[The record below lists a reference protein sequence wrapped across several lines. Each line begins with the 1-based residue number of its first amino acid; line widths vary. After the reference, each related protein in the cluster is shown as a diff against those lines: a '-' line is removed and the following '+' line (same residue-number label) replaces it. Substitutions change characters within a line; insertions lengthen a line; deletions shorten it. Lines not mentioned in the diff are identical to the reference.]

1 MLVPRH
7 PSQLPGCAMN
17 PADRTTSKNLLVVGG
32 ADGIGTWLVKRV
44 FGSAPEIGRITLA
57 DVKPLNTSGGERG
70 HNPDPRHVAELGSL
84 PKPVDAVRLENGY
97 VFSEWDAVDTASPP
111 PDTPPTLEDYS
122 LVMLAVPEGQIEL
135 AACTILPR
143 LNAGTTVFDVVSTK
157 ARAMDAMLKYAPDG
171 VGVLG
176 THPLFGPAVPDV
188 IGQTFMMVPT
198 DRTHLG
204 TYEWL
209 TALLRS
215 KGAIVEETDAETHD
229 RYMLLVQTLA
239 HYAYLVFGKTLAKA
253 SELDYTFEESLR
265 YSTPPYSILAAFTSR
280 IIGGNPDLYAQIQ
293 GQTGSDAL
301 RRMFVEAA
309 EELAG
314 QFASGGPETLA
325 AIEEVVKPFRGSDVA
340 RAYANSIALV
350 DSVQQ
355 SYRDLHQRM
364 ASRELTIVQVR
375 DPFSYDSTVRLH
387 VGIVTD
393 VDGHSVEITKR
404 QAIVNGKWYLA
415 YDDESESVLKKGG
428 KGARKNAARIERRNI
443 RRVFTSEETGEWRA
457 ANLDHH
463 RRDIAVLADE
473 AVDVNHICSVL
484 TRLNDNVLSGEALKP
499 EGAQW
504 LSSYGMNNVLLRFT
518 IFGDRDPQACVRD
531 LTESLRLFGI
541 RTRQ

>member
-1 MLVPRH
+1 
-7 PSQLPGCAMN
+7 MN
-17 PADRTTSKNLLVVGG
+17 QSDGMTSKDLLVVGG

-44 FGSAPEIGRITLA
+44 FGSAPGVGRITLA
-57 DVKPLNTSGGERG
+57 DVKPLQGSGAERG
-70 HNPDPRHVAELGSL
+70 HNPDAKHVGEVAQMV
-84 PKPVDAVRLENGY
+84 KPVDAVRLENGCE
-97 VFSEWDAVDTASPP
+97 FAEWSPVDTAASPP
-111 PDTPPTLEDYS
+111 DGPLSLGDYG
-122 LVMLAVPEGQIEL
+122 LVMLAVPENQVE
-135 AACTILPR
+135 AAASAILPR
-143 LNAGTTVFDVVSTK
+143 LLPGATVFDVVSTK
-157 ARAMDAMLKYAPDG
+157 SLAMAAMLEHAPKG

-188 IGQTFMMVPT
+188 IGQTFIMVPT
-198 DRTHLG
+198 DRTDDE

-209 TALLRS
+209 TSLLRS
-215 KGAIVEETDAETHD
+215 KGAIMEETDAETHD

-253 SELDYTFEESLR
+253 ADAGYTFKESLR

-280 IIGGNPDLYAQIQ
+280 IIGGNPELYAQIQ
-293 GQTGSDAL
+293 GHAGSDAL
-301 RRMFVEAA
+301 RSMFVEAA
-309 EELAG
+309 DELAG
-314 QFASGGPETLA
+314 RFAGGGAEILSA
-325 AIEEVVKPFRGSDVA
+325 VEEIVRPFKGSDVA

-364 ASRELTIVQVR
+364 ASEELTIVQVR
-375 DPFSYDSTVRLH
+375 DPFSHDSAVRLH

-404 QAIVNGKWYLA
+404 QATVNGKWYLA
-415 YDDESESVLKKGG
+415 YDAESKAVLRKAG
-428 KGARKNAARIERRNI
+428 KGTRCNTVRIERRNI
-443 RRVFTSEETGEWRA
+443 RRVFTPEETRDWRA
-457 ANLDHH
+457 AKLDHH

-473 AVDVNHICSVL
+473 AVDMEHICSVL
-484 TRLNDNVLSGEALKP
+484 TRLNGAVLSGEALKP

-504 LSSYGMNNVLLRFT
+504 LARYGMNNVLLRFT
-518 IFGDRDPQACVRD
+518 IFGDRDPQACVHH

>member
-1 MLVPRH
+1 M
-7 PSQLPGCAMN
+7 
-17 PADRTTSKNLLVVGG
+17 
-32 ADGIGTWLVKRV
+32 WLVKRV
-44 FGSAPEIGRITLA
+44 FGSSTDIGRITLA
-57 DVKPLNTSGGERG
+57 DVKPLNTSGLERG
-70 HNPDPRHVAELGSL
+70 HNPDANHVAELARL

-97 VFSEWDAVDTASPP
+97 QFSEWAAVVTATAP
-111 PDTPPTLEDYS
+111 PDAPLAIEDYS
-122 LVMLAVPEGQIEL
+122 LVMLAVPEDQIES
-135 AACTILPR
+135 AASAILPR
-143 LNAGTTVFDVVSTK
+143 LRSGATVFDVVSSK
-157 ARAMDAMLKYAPDG
+157 ARAMAAMLGHAPVG

-188 IGQTFMMVPT
+188 IGQTFVVVPT
-198 DRTHLG
+198 ERTDRD
-204 TYEWL
+204 TYDWL
-209 TALLRS
+209 TSLLRS

-253 SELDYTFEESLR
+253 SDLGYTFEESLG
-265 YSTPPYSILAAFTSR
+265 YSTPPYSILSAFTSR
-280 IIGGNPDLYAQIQ
+280 IIGGNPALYAQIQ
-293 GQTGSDAL
+293 GQDGSDAL
-301 RRMFVEAA
+301 RFMFVEAA

-314 QFASGGPETLA
+314 RFAQGGPEILA

-355 SYRDLHQRM
+355 SYRDLHQRLE
-364 ASRELTIVQVR
+364 SRELTIVQVR

-393 VDGHSVEITKR
+393 VDGHSVEITER

-415 YDDESESVLKKGG
+415 YDDESESALKRAG
-428 KGARKNAARIERRNI
+428 KGARRNTARIKRRNI
-443 RRVFTSEETGEWRA
+443 RRVFTPEETRKWRA

-473 AVDVNHICSVL
+473 AVDVEHICSVL
-484 TRLNDNVLSGEALKP
+484 TRLNDDVLSGEALKP

-504 LSSYGMNNVLLRFT
+504 LTRYGMNNMLLRFT

>member
-1 MLVPRH
+1 M
-7 PSQLPGCAMN
+7 
-17 PADRTTSKNLLVVGG
+17 
-32 ADGIGTWLVKRV
+32 WLVKRV
-44 FGSAPEIGRITLA
+44 FGSSPEIGRITLA
-57 DVKPLNTSGGERG
+57 DVKPLSSSGADRG
-70 HNPDPRHVAELGSL
+70 HNPDARHIAELSTVA
-84 PKPVDAVRLENGY
+84 KAIDAVRLENGNE
-97 VFSEWDAVDTASPP
+97 FAEWAAVDTGVVA
-111 PDTPPTLEDYS
+111 PTVPLGLEDYS
-122 LVMLAVPEGQIEL
+122 LVMLAVPEDQIEG
-135 AACTILPR
+135 AASAILPH
-143 LNAGTTVFDVVSTK
+143 LKAGATVFDVVSTK
-157 ARAMDAMLKYAPDG
+157 TRAMAAMLEFAPDG

-188 IGQTFMMVPT
+188 IGQTFIMAPT
-198 DRTHLG
+198 DRTDG
-204 TYEWL
+204 DTYDWL
-209 TALLRS
+209 TSLLRS

-253 SELDYTFEESLR
+253 SGVGYTFEESLR
-265 YSTPPYSILAAFTSR
+265 FSTPPYSILAAFTSR

-293 GQTGSDAL
+293 GQADSDAL
-301 RRMFVEAA
+301 RAMFVEAA

-314 QFASGGPETLA
+314 QFAQGGPEILA
-325 AIEEVVKPFRGSDVA
+325 AIEEVVRPFRGSSVA

-355 SYRDLHQRM
+355 SYRDLHQRLE
-364 ASRELTIVQVR
+364 SRELTIVQVR
-375 DPFSYDSTVRLH
+375 DPLSYDSTVRLH

-393 VDGHSVEITKR
+393 VDGHSVEITER

-415 YDDESESVLKKGG
+415 YDQESESVLKKAG
-428 KGARKNAARIERRNI
+428 KGARRKAARIERRNI
-443 RRVFTSEETGEWRA
+443 RRVFTPEETMEWRA

-473 AVDVNHICSVL
+473 AVDVGHICSVL
-484 TRLNDNVLSGEALKP
+484 TRLNENVLSGEALKP

-504 LSSYGMNNVLLRFT
+504 LTSYGMNNILLRFT
-518 IFGDRDPQACVRD
+518 IFGDRDPQACVRE

>member
-1 MLVPRH
+1 
-7 PSQLPGCAMN
+7 MN
-17 PADRTTSKNLLVVGG
+17 PSDRTNSMNLLVVGG
-32 ADGIGTWLVKRV
+32 ADGIGMWLVKRV
-44 FGSAPEIGRITLA
+44 FGSSPEIGRITLA
-57 DVKPLNTSGGERG
+57 DVKPLNASGGERG
-70 HNPDPRHVAELGSL
+70 HNPDPKHVAELQEVF
-84 PKPVDAVRLENGY
+84 KPVDAVRLENGCE
-97 VFSEWDAVDTASPP
+97 FADWAAVDTASAA
-111 PDTPPTLEDYS
+111 PDVPLSLKDYG
-122 LVMLAVPEGQIEL
+122 LVMVAVPENQVEV
-135 AACTILPR
+135 ACSAILPR
-143 LNAGTTVFDVVSTK
+143 MGTGATVFDVVSTK
-157 ARAMDAMLKYAPDG
+157 TRAMAAMLKYAPDG

-176 THPLFGPAVPDV
+176 THPLFGPAVPDA
-188 IGQTFMMVPT
+188 IGQTFVMVPT
-198 DRTHLG
+198 KRTDRE
-204 TYEWL
+204 TYDWL
-209 TALLRS
+209 SSLLRS

-253 SELDYTFEESLR
+253 SDLGYTFEESLR

-293 GQTGSDAL
+293 GQADSDAL
-301 RRMFVEAA
+301 RAMFVEAA

-314 QFASGGPETLA
+314 QFAQGGPEILT
-325 AIEEVVKPFRGSDVA
+325 AIEEVVRPFRGSDVA
-340 RAYANSIALV
+340 KAYANSIALV

-364 ASRELTIVQVR
+364 ESRELTIVQVR
-375 DPFSYDSTVRLH
+375 DPFSHDSTARLH
-387 VGIVTD
+387 VGVVTD

-415 YDDESESVLKKGG
+415 YDDESESVLKKAG
-428 KGARKNAARIERRNI
+428 KGVRRNTARIERRNI
-443 RRVFTSEETGEWRA
+443 RRVFTAEETREWRA

-463 RRDIAVLADE
+463 QRDIAVLADE
-473 AVDVNHICSVL
+473 GVDVEHVCSVL
-484 TRLNDNVLSGEALKP
+484 TRLNENVLSGEALKP

-518 IFGDRDPQACVRD
+518 IFGDRGPQECVRH

>member
-1 MLVPRH
+1 MKH
-7 PSQLPGCAMN
+7 SDG
-17 PADRTTSKNLLVVGG
+17 TTSKDLLVVGG
-32 ADGIGTWLVKRV
+32 ADGIGMWLVKRV
-44 FGSAPEIGRITLA
+44 FGSSPEIGRITLA
-57 DVKPLNTSGGERG
+57 DIKPLNASGTERG
-70 HNPDPRHVAELGSL
+70 HNPDANHLAELARV

-97 VFSEWDAVDTASPP
+97 EFAEWAVVETAVTPSEAPLD
-111 PDTPPTLEDYS
+111 LEDYG
-122 LVMLAVPEGQIEL
+122 LVMLAVPEDQVENV
-135 AACTILPR
+135 ASAILPR
-143 LNAGTTVFDVVSTK
+143 IRAGATVFDVVSTK
-157 ARAMDAMLKYAPDG
+157 TRAMAAMLEHAPDG

-188 IGQTFMMVPT
+188 IGQTFVMVPT
-198 DRTHLG
+198 DRTHLD
-204 TYEWL
+204 TYDWL
-209 TALLRS
+209 AALLRS
-215 KGAIVEETDAETHD
+215 NGAIVEETDAETHD

-253 SELDYTFEESLR
+253 SDLGYTFEESLR

-293 GQTGSDAL
+293 GQDGSDAL
-301 RRMFVEAA
+301 RSMFVEAA

-314 QFASGGPETLA
+314 QFAQGGPEILA
-325 AIEEVVKPFRGSDVA
+325 GIEEVVRPFRGSDVA

-364 ASRELTIVQVR
+364 ESRELTIVQVR

-415 YDDESESVLKKGG
+415 YDDESESVLKKAG
-428 KGARKNAARIERRNI
+428 KGARRNMARIERRNI
-443 RRVFTSEETGEWRA
+443 RRVFTPEETRAWRA

-463 RRDIAVLADE
+463 QRDIAVLADE
-473 AVDVNHICSVL
+473 AVDMNHICSVL
-484 TRLNDNVLSGEALKP
+484 TRLYDDVLSGEVLEP

-504 LSSYGMNNVLLRFT
+504 LSGYGMNNVLLRFT

>member
-1 MLVPRH
+1 
-7 PSQLPGCAMN
+7 MN
-17 PADRTTSKNLLVVGG
+17 PSARTNSKDLLVVGG
-32 ADGIGTWLVKRV
+32 ADGIGMWLVKRV
-44 FGSAPEIGRITLA
+44 FGNVPEVGRITLA
-57 DVKPLNTSGGERG
+57 DVKPLRGTEAARGG
-70 HNPDPRHVAELGSL
+70 NPDTNHVAELGRL

-97 VFSEWDAVDTASPP
+97 EFADWAAVETGAAGPSDPLG
-111 PDTPPTLEDYS
+111 LEDYG
-122 LVMLAVPEGQIEL
+122 LIMLAVPEDQIEV
-135 AACTILPR
+135 ACSAILPR
-143 LNAGTTVFDVVSTK
+143 LKSGATVFDVVSTK
-157 ARAMDAMLKYAPDG
+157 SRAMVAMLAHAPDG

-188 IGQTFMMVPT
+188 IGQTFVMVPT
-198 DRTHLG
+198 ERTDAD
-204 TYEWL
+204 TYDWL

-253 SELDYTFEESLR
+253 SDLGYTFEESLR

-293 GQTGSDAL
+293 GQAHSDAL
-301 RRMFVEAA
+301 RSMFVEAA
-309 EELAG
+309 EELAV
-314 QFASGGPETLA
+314 QFAQGGPEILA
-325 AIEEVVKPFRGSDVA
+325 AIEEVVKPFRGSGVA
-340 RAYANSIALV
+340 KAYANSIALV

-364 ASRELTIVQVR
+364 ESKELTIVQVR
-375 DPFSYDSTVRLH
+375 DPFSYDSTARLH

-393 VDGHSVEITKR
+393 VDGHSVEITER
-404 QAIVNGKWYLA
+404 QAVVNGKWYLA
-415 YDDESESVLKKGG
+415 YDEESESVLKKAG
-428 KGARKNAARIERRNI
+428 KGARRKTARIERRNI
-443 RRVFTSEETGEWRA
+443 RRVFTPEETREWRG

-473 AVDVNHICSVL
+473 AVDMAHICSVL
-484 TRLNDNVLSGEALKP
+484 TRLNGDVLSGEALKP

>member
-1 MLVPRH
+1 
-7 PSQLPGCAMN
+7 MN
-17 PADRTTSKNLLVVGG
+17 PSDRTNSKDLLVVGG
-32 ADGIGTWLVKRV
+32 ADGIGMWLVKRV
-44 FGSAPEIGRITLA
+44 LGKVPEVGRITLA
-57 DVKPLNTSGGERG
+57 DVKPLTTSGGERG
-70 HNPDPRHVAELGSL
+70 HNPDANHVAELRQL
-84 PKPVDAVRLENGY
+84 PKPVDVVRLENG
-97 VFSEWDAVDTASPP
+97 SEFADWAAVETGTAGPSGPLR
-111 PDTPPTLEDYS
+111 LEDYG
-122 LVMLAVPEGQIEL
+122 LVMLAVPEDQIEG
-135 AACTILPR
+135 ACSAILPR
-143 LNAGTTVFDVVSTK
+143 LKSGATVFDVVSTK
-157 ARAMDAMLKYAPDG
+157 TRAMAAMLKHAPDG

-198 DRTHLG
+198 ERTDVD
-204 TYEWL
+204 TYDWL
-209 TALLRS
+209 TSLLRS
-215 KGAIVEETDAETHD
+215 KGAIVEETEAETHD

-239 HYAYLVFGKTLAKA
+239 KA
-253 SELDYTFEESLR
+253 SDLGYTFEESLR

-293 GQTGSDAL
+293 GQADSDAL
-301 RRMFVEAA
+301 RSMFVEAA

-314 QFASGGPETLA
+314 QFAQGGPEILA

-355 SYRDLHQRM
+355 SYRDLHERM
-364 ASRELTIVQVR
+364 ESKELTIVQVR

-393 VDGHSVEITKR
+393 VDGHSVEITER
-404 QAIVNGKWYLA
+404 QAVVNGKWYLA
-415 YDDESESVLKKGG
+415 YDEESESVLKKAG
-428 KGARKNAARIERRNI
+428 KGARRNTVRIERRNI
-443 RRVFTSEETGEWRA
+443 RRVFRPEETREWRA

-463 RRDIAVLADE
+463 QRDIAVLADE
-473 AVDVNHICSVL
+473 AVDMNHICSVL
-484 TRLNDNVLSGEALKP
+484 TRLNSHVLSGEALKP

>member
-1 MLVPRH
+1 
-7 PSQLPGCAMN
+7 MN
-17 PADRTTSKNLLVVGG
+17 PSDRTNSKDLLVVGG
-32 ADGIGTWLVKRV
+32 ADGIGMWLVKRV
-44 FGSAPEIGRITLA
+44 LGKVPEVGRITLA
-57 DVKPLNTSGGERG
+57 DVKPLTTSGGERG
-70 HNPDPRHVAELGSL
+70 HNPDANHVAELRQL
-84 PKPVDAVRLENGY
+84 PKPVDVVRLENG
-97 VFSEWDAVDTASPP
+97 SEFADWAAVETGTAGPSGP
-111 PDTPPTLEDYS
+111 LRVEDYG
-122 LVMLAVPEGQIEL
+122 LVMLAVPEDQIEG
-135 AACTILPR
+135 ACSAVLPR
-143 LNAGTTVFDVVSTK
+143 LKSGATVFDVVSTK
-157 ARAMDAMLKYAPDG
+157 TRAMAAMLEHAPDG

-198 DRTHLG
+198 ERTDVD
-204 TYEWL
+204 TYDWL
-209 TALLRS
+209 TSLLRS

-253 SELDYTFEESLR
+253 TDLGYTFEESLR

-293 GQTGSDAL
+293 GQADSDAL
-301 RRMFVEAA
+301 RSMFVEAA
-309 EELAG
+309 GELAG
-314 QFASGGPETLA
+314 QFAQGGPEILA

-355 SYRDLHQRM
+355 SYRDLHERM
-364 ASRELTIVQVR
+364 ESKELTIVQVR

-393 VDGHSVEITKR
+393 VDGHSVEITER
-404 QAIVNGKWYLA
+404 QAVVKGKWYLA
-415 YDDESESVLKKGG
+415 YDEESESVLKKAG
-428 KGARKNAARIERRNI
+428 KGARRNTVRIERRNI
-443 RRVFTSEETGEWRA
+443 RRVFRPEETKEWRA

-463 RRDIAVLADE
+463 QRDIAVLADE
-473 AVDVNHICSVL
+473 AVDMAHICSVL
-484 TRLNDNVLSGEALKP
+484 TRLNSHVLSGEALKP

>member
-1 MLVPRH
+1 MKH
-7 PSQLPGCAMN
+7 SDG
-17 PADRTTSKNLLVVGG
+17 TTPKDLLVVGG
-32 ADGIGTWLVKRV
+32 ADGIGMWLVKRV
-44 FGSAPEIGRITLA
+44 FGSSPEIGRITLA
-57 DVKPLNTSGGERG
+57 DVKPLNSSGADRG
-70 HNPDPRHVAELGSL
+70 HNPDANHLAELARV

-97 VFSEWDAVDTASPP
+97 EFAEWAAVETAATPP
-111 PDTPPTLEDYS
+111 PIPLPLEDYH
-122 LVMLAVPEGQIEL
+122 LVMLAVPEDQVEN
-135 AACTILPR
+135 AASTILPR
-143 LNAGTTVFDVVSTK
+143 LRAGATVFDVVSTK
-157 ARAMDAMLKYAPDG
+157 ARAMAAMLEHAPDG

-188 IGQTFMMVPT
+188 IGQTFVMAPT
-198 DRTHLG
+198 ERTDPD
-204 TYEWL
+204 TYDWL
-209 TALLRS
+209 TSLLRS
-215 KGAIVEETDAETHD
+215 KGAIVEETDAQTHD

-253 SELDYTFEESLR
+253 SDLGYTFEESLR

-293 GQTGSDAL
+293 GQAGSDEL
-301 RRMFVEAA
+301 RSMFVEAA

-314 QFASGGPETLA
+314 QFTQGGPEILA
-325 AIEEVVKPFRGSDVA
+325 AIEEVVKPFKGSDVA

-364 ASRELTIVQVR
+364 ESRELTIVQVR

-415 YDDESESVLKKGG
+415 YDDESESVLKKAG
-428 KGARKNAARIERRNI
+428 KGARRNTARIERRNI
-443 RRVFTSEETGEWRA
+443 RRVFTPEETREWRA

-463 RRDIAVLADE
+463 QRDIAVLADE
-473 AVDVNHICSVL
+473 AVDVEHICSVL
-484 TRLNDNVLSGEALKP
+484 TSLNGDVLLGEALKP

-504 LSSYGMNNVLLRFT
+504 LSGYGMNNVLLRFT
-518 IFGDRDPQACVRD
+518 VFGDRDPQARVRD

-541 RTRQ
+541 RTRK

>member
-1 MLVPRH
+1 MK
-7 PSQLPGCAMN
+7 PSN
-17 PADRTTSKNLLVVGG
+17 RTTSKDLLVVGG

-44 FGSAPEIGRITLA
+44 LGSAPEIGRITLA
-57 DVKPLNTSGGERG
+57 DVKPLNISGAERG
-70 HNPDPRHVAELGSL
+70 HNPDPKHVAELANV
-84 PKPVDAVRLENGY
+84 PKSIDAVRLENGY
-97 VFSEWDAVDTASPP
+97 EFAEWAAVETAGAAPAAP
-111 PDTPPTLEDYS
+111 LGLEDYG
-122 LVMLAVPEGQIEL
+122 LVMLAVPEDQVESV
-135 AACTILPR
+135 ASAILPR
-143 LNAGTTVFDVVSTK
+143 IKTGATVFDVVSAKT
-157 ARAMDAMLKYAPDG
+157 RAMAAMLEHAPAG

-198 DRTHLG
+198 DRTERD
-204 TYEWL
+204 TYDWL
-209 TALLRS
+209 TSLLRS

-253 SELDYTFEESLR
+253 SDLGYTFEESLR

-280 IIGGNPDLYAQIQ
+280 IIGGNPELYAQIQ
-293 GQTGSDAL
+293 GQDGSVAL
-301 RRMFVEAA
+301 RSMFVEAA

-314 QFASGGPETLA
+314 QFAQGGPEIPT
-325 AIEEVVKPFRGSDVA
+325 AIEEIVRPFRGSGVA

-355 SYRDLHQRM
+355 SYRDLHQKLE
-364 ASRELTIVQVR
+364 SRELTIVQVR
-375 DPFSYDSTVRLH
+375 DPLSYESTVRLH

-393 VDGHSVEITKR
+393 VDGHSVEITER
-404 QAIVNGKWYLA
+404 QAVVNGKWYLA
-415 YDDESESVLKKGG
+415 YDDESESVLKRAG
-428 KGARKNAARIERRNI
+428 KGARRNTARIERRNI
-443 RRVFTSEETGEWRA
+443 RRVFTPEETRKWRA
-457 ANLDHH
+457 TNLDHH

-473 AVDVNHICSVL
+473 AVDVEHICSVL
-484 TRLNDNVLSGEALKP
+484 TRLNGDVLTGEALKP

-504 LSSYGMNNVLLRFT
+504 LTSYGMNNMLLRFT

>member
-1 MLVPRH
+1 MKPSDWTTPR
-7 PSQLPGCAMN
+7 
-17 PADRTTSKNLLVVGG
+17 DLLVIGG
-32 ADGIGTWLVKRV
+32 ADGIGMWLVKRV
-44 FGSAPEIGRITLA
+44 FGSVPEIGRITLA
-57 DVKPLNTSGGERG
+57 DVKPLKTPDADRG
-70 HNPDPRHVAELGSL
+70 HNPDANHVAELARI

-97 VFSEWDAVDTASPP
+97 EFAEWAAVDTAATP
-111 PDTPPTLEDYS
+111 PDIPLNLEDYH
-122 LVMLAVPEGQIEL
+122 LVMLAVPENQVEV
-135 AACTILPR
+135 AASAILPR
-143 LNAGTTVFDVVSTK
+143 LCSGATVFDVVSTK
-157 ARAMDAMLKYAPDG
+157 ARAMAAMLEHASEG

-198 DRTHLG
+198 DRTHRD
-204 TYEWL
+204 TYDWL
-209 TALLRS
+209 TSLLRS

-253 SELDYTFEESLR
+253 SDLGYTFEESLR

-293 GQTGSDAL
+293 GQADSDAL
-301 RRMFVEAA
+301 RSMFVEAA

-314 QFASGGPETLA
+314 RFAQGGPEILA
-325 AIEEVVKPFRGSDVA
+325 AIEEVVRPFRGSDVA

-355 SYRDLHQRM
+355 SYRDLHRRM
-364 ASRELTIVQVR
+364 ESKELTIVQVR

-393 VDGHSVEITKR
+393 VDGHSVEITER
-404 QAIVNGKWYLA
+404 QAIVNGKWFLA
-415 YDDESESVLKKGG
+415 YDDESESALKKAG
-428 KGARKNAARIERRNI
+428 KGARRNTARIERRNI
-443 RRVFTSEETGEWRA
+443 RRVFTPYETREWRG
-457 ANLDHH
+457 ANLDHQ

-473 AVDVNHICSVL
+473 AVNMEHISSVL
-484 TRLNDNVLSGEALKP
+484 TRLYDDVLAGEVLEP

-504 LSSYGMNNVLLRFT
+504 LRSYGMNNILLRFT

>member
-1 MLVPRH
+1 
-7 PSQLPGCAMN
+7 MN

-70 HNPDPRHVAELGSL
+70 HNPDPRHVAELASL

-97 VFSEWDAVDTASPP
+97 VFSAWDAVDTATPP
-111 PDTPPTLEDYS
+111 PDTPLALEDYS
-122 LVMLAVPEGQIEL
+122 LIMLAVPEGQIEL
-135 AACTILPR
+135 AACAILPQ

-198 DRTHLG
+198 DRTHLD

-209 TALLRS
+209 AALLRS

-309 EELAG
+309 EELAC

-364 ASRELTIVQVR
+364 ESRELTIVQVR

-415 YDDESESVLKKGG
+415 YDDESESVLKKAG
-428 KGARKNAARIERRNI
+428 KGTRKNTARIERRNI